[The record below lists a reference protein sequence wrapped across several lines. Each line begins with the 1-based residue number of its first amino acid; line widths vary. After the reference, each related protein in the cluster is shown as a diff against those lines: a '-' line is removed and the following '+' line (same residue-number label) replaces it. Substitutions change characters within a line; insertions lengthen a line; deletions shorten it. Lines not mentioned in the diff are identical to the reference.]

1 MKFDFKQLTAFV
13 LATLN
18 LSAFGEGKLELS
30 DEQKQTLDAASK
42 KEGFA
47 DKFMEKY
54 NDNLEAKDASAA
66 IDAFMKEQGIDT
78 SASSQK
84 DEGDKGDDAGDL
96 NTEDEETLSAK
107 VNALTGDFAKLKA
120 ENKQLKGNI
129 AALEKLPDADEA
141 PETVKANLNQLKVK
155 HSKTHLFATANSY
168 DAFEGRPWNEA
179 AKQAMSGTPIT
190 AATNWTET
198 ANIDKLNS
206 DIQDYFR
213 KHSDQIH
220 NLMLD
225 GFEMPKYVQMISG
238 VSDEYLHTQII
249 TGEITQSLKKK
260 FLPKNKVKFEAEK
273 GKVRDIQ
280 IDMLFE
286 GYELKKLEKSYLKRF
301 SQLGID
307 DSNPHKERFVMYVVK
322 EIMKRARKED
332 KIVTGRGVYF
342 ADADRDTPASFIN
355 NFDGFLKLYLDARGV
370 KYRPFDLS
378 NKFINGKPTPL
389 NIYNYVNE
397 MVDRLPH
404 EFRIQPD
411 LIFKLSPYW
420 LGMYHEDRERI
431 KGGNTDYT
439 GKSTYVDKYPNIELV
454 PYDQME
460 GEDFMYIIPQGIE
473 YLLTDKPGED
483 GFIQFQKGGDNPRNI
498 RAYGDYK
505 LAAFVAAFGR
515 KEYGKSVL
523 DYDNQLVFS
532 NDVEV
537 LTTSYVPVS
546 ANNATPSLE
555 HHHSLIIGDNNTA
568 NTNITNL
575 TNATAGKRV
584 YLLGN
589 GTDFVSTVK
598 NNTNIILADGDFAL
612 AKGNLLVLQAL
623 EGGKFIEI
631 SRKEGGAIDIPDT
644 VELAPDATTADAAEG
659 TDFVTSEN
667 TQATA
672 LTTIENAISGERY
685 TITGGGGTPNATT
698 IANGGNF
705 FLTGA
710 ITLTDGV
717 FITVEYTGSKFVEIA
732 RG

>member
-1 MKFDFKQLTAFV
+1 MWKKLKAFV
-13 LATLN
+13 LVTLGKSAFAEGKLN
-18 LSAFGEGKLELS
+18 LS
-30 DEQKQTLDAASK
+30 DEDQQKLDAAAK
-42 KEGFA
+42 QEGFA
-47 DKFMEKY
+47 AKFMAKY
-54 NDNLEAKDASAA
+54 NDELEAENASAE
-66 IDAFMKEQGIDT
+66 IEAFMKEQGIGT
-78 SASSQK
+78 SASSQQ
-84 DEGDKGDDAGDL
+84 DQGGEGDDAGEL
-96 NTEDEETLSAK
+96 NTEDEATLSAR
-107 VNALTGDFAKLKA
+107 VNALMGEVTKLKA
-120 ENKQLKGNI
+120 VNKQQEGNI

-141 PETVKANLNQLKVK
+141 PETVKANLNKLNVK
-155 HSKTHLFATANSY
+155 HSKTHLFATNDAF
-168 DAFEGRPWNEA
+168 DAFEGRPWNRA
-179 AKQAMSGTPIT
+179 AKQAMAGEVIT
-190 AATNWTET
+190 AATDWNET

-206 DIQDYFR
+206 DIQNYFR

-225 GFEMPKYVQMISG
+225 GFEMPKYVEMISG
-238 VSDEYLHTQII
+238 VSDEYVHSQIV

-301 SQLGID
+301 SQLGIT
-307 DSNPHKERFVMYVVK
+307 DSNPHKERFVMYVVT

-332 KIVTGRGVYF
+332 KIVAGRGVYF

-378 NKFINGKPTPL
+378 DKFLNGKPTSL

-397 MVDRLPH
+397 MVDRLPY

-411 LIFKLSPYW
+411 LIMKMSPYW
-420 LGMYHEDRERI
+420 LGMYHEDRERL

-439 GKSTYVDKYPNIELV
+439 GKSTFVDKYPNIELV

-460 GEDFMYIIPQGIE
+460 GEDFMYIIPKGIE
-473 YLLTDKPGED
+473 YMLTDKPGED
-483 GFIQFQKGGDNPRNI
+483 GFIQFQKGGADNPRNM

-505 LAAFVAAFGR
+505 LSAFVAAFGR
-515 KEYGKSVL
+515 KEYGKSAL
-523 DYDNQLVFS
+523 DFDNQLVFS

-568 NTNITNL
+568 NTDITNL

-584 YLLGN
+584 YLYGN
-589 GTDFVSTVK
+589 GTDFTSTVK
-598 NNTNIILADGDFAL
+598 NNANIILADGDFEL
-612 AKGNLLVLQAL
+612 TKGSLLVLQAL
-623 EGGKFIEI
+623 AGGKFIEI
-631 SRKEGGAIDIPDT
+631 SRKVGGA
-644 VELAPDATTADAAEG
+644 VEVPEPVILAPDATTADAADG
-659 TDFVTSEN
+659 TEFVTSAN
-667 TQATA
+667 TGATA
-672 LTTIENAISGERY
+672 LTDIENAITGERY

-698 IANGGNF
+698 IANSGNF
-705 FLTGA
+705 FLTAA

-717 FITVEYTGSKFVEIA
+717 FITVEKTGGKFVEIA

>member
-1 MKFDFKQLTAFV
+1 MWKKLKAFV
-13 LATLN
+13 LVTLGKSAFAEGKLN
-18 LSAFGEGKLELS
+18 LS
-30 DEQKQTLDAASK
+30 DEDQQKLDAAAK
-42 KEGFA
+42 QEGFA
-47 DKFMEKY
+47 AKFMAKY
-54 NDNLEAKDASAA
+54 NDELEAENASAE
-66 IDAFMKEQGIDT
+66 IEAFMKEQGIGT
-78 SASSQK
+78 SASSQQ
-84 DEGDKGDDAGDL
+84 DQGGEGDDAGEL
-96 NTEDEETLSAK
+96 NTEDEATLSAR
-107 VNALTGDFAKLKA
+107 VNALMGEVTKLKA
-120 ENKQLKGNI
+120 VNKQQEGNI

-141 PETVKANLNQLKVK
+141 PETVKANLNQLNVK

-168 DAFEGRPWNEA
+168 DAFVGRPWNEA
-179 AKQAMSGTPIT
+179 AKQAMSGAPIT

-213 KHSDQIH
+213 KHSDEIH
-220 NLMLD
+220 DLMLD
-225 GFEMPKYVQMISG
+225 GYELPKYVEMISG
-238 VSDEYLHTQII
+238 VSDEYTHNQII
-249 TGEITQSLKKK
+249 TGEITQSLKSK

-301 SQLGID
+301 SQLGIT

-322 EIMKRARKED
+322 HIMRRARKED

-342 ADADRDTPASFIN
+342 ADPNRETPASFIN

-378 NKFINGKPTPL
+378 NKFVNGKPTKL

-397 MVDRLPH
+397 MVDRLPY

-411 LIFKLSPYW
+411 LIFKMSPYW
-420 LGMYHEDRERI
+420 LGMYHDDRERI

-439 GKSTYVDKYPNIELV
+439 GKSTYVDNYSNIELV

-460 GEDFMYIIPQGIE
+460 GEDFMYIIPKGIE
-473 YLLTDKPGED
+473 FMLTDKPGED
-483 GFIQFQKGGDNPRNI
+483 GFIQFQKGGDNPRNMK
-498 RAYGDYK
+498 AFGDYK
-505 LAAFVAAFGR
+505 LSAFVAAFGR
-515 KEYGKSVL
+515 KEYGKNAL

-568 NTNITNL
+568 ATNITNL
-575 TNATAGKRV
+575 TNATVGKRV
-584 YLLGN
+584 YMLGN
-589 GTDFVSTVK
+589 GTDYLSTVK
-598 NNTNIILADGDFAL
+598 NNTNIILADGDFVL
-612 AKGNLLVLQAL
+612 EKGNLLVLQAL

-631 SRKEGGAIDIPDT
+631 SRKEGGAIDVPDPVT
-644 VELAPDATTADAAEG
+644 LAPNTTTADAELG
-659 TDFVTSEN
+659 TEFITSEN

-672 LTTIENAISGERY
+672 LTTIENAIAGERY

-698 IANGGNF
+698 IANAGNF

-717 FITVEYTGSKFVEIA
+717 FITVEYNGSKFVEIA